1 MERFIK
7 PGRMGKGEWGKMGLV
22 QLRINT
28 MQNYTIVRFDGD
40 VPMAEITLTPKEMRQ
55 LAMLM
60 KEEGF

>member
-1 MERFIK
+1 
-7 PGRMGKGEWGKMGLV
+7 MGLV

-28 MQNYTIVRFDGD
+28 MQNYTIVRFDG
-40 VPMAEITLTPKEMRQ
+40 VLPVAEITLTPNEMRQ

>member
-1 MERFIK
+1 
-7 PGRMGKGEWGKMGLV
+7 MGPV

-40 VPMAEITLTPKEMRQ
+40 VPMAEITLTLKEMKQ

-60 KEEGF
+60 KDEGF